1 MSSLQLQRETR
12 NGPDWS
18 NQLYEYLKEP
28 ATERAGVQQVFSSSS
43 LWKNSEAL
51 TFGAHWKCIPGTGRV
66 VTYIVIQRYRYK
78 VPMIKKNLR
87 PTIDLKEEQG

>member
-1 MSSLQLQRETR
+1 MVTQ
-12 NGPDWS
+12 
-18 NQLYEYLKEP
+18 
-28 ATERAGVQQVFSSSS
+28 
-43 LWKNSEAL
+43 AL

-87 PTIDLKEEQG
+87 PTIDLKEQQGWGKTSLLVVSVANAIQRVFNRIRK

>member
-1 MSSLQLQRETR
+1 M
-12 NGPDWS
+12 
-18 NQLYEYLKEP
+18 
-28 ATERAGVQQVFSSSS
+28 FSPSP
-43 LWKNSEAL
+43 LHAHSEML

-87 PTIDLKEEQG
+87 PTIDLKEKQG